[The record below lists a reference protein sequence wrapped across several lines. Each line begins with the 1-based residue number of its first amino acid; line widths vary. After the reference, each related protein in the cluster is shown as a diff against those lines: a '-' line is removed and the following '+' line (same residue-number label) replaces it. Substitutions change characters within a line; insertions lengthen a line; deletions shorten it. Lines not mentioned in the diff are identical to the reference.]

1 MKRYQVRRWDKRNT
15 LRFKKY
21 SYPIWFMMNLITV
34 MLIYTMANIN

>member
-21 SYPIWFMMNLITV
+21 AYPMWFMMNLITI
-34 MLIYTMANIN
+34 MLIYIITIVN